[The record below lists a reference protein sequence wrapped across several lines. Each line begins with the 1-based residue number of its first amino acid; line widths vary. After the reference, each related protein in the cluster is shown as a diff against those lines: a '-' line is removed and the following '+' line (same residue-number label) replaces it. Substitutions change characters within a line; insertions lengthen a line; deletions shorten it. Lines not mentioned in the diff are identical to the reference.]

1 MTDHAHVLK
10 GPHFLLTSAGE
21 LHGEDTDE
29 NREFVRR
36 IQACVAACEGITTE
50 ELESGII
57 QDMRRVIATVAP
69 ILEENID
76 QRRVAK
82 GLPTSEQ
89 KRA

>member
-21 LHGEDTDE
+21 LHGEDSEE

-36 IQACVAACEGITTE
+36 IQACVAACEGISTE

-69 ILEENID
+69 ILESNID
-76 QRRVAK
+76 DRRREL
-82 GLPTSEQ
+82 GIPTGDQ
-89 KRA
+89 KTA